1 MNKGDF
7 LEGENSIWL
16 YHFCKTQ
23 NVFPCMNVLYT
34 ERMDGVSSWCV
45 INASQLY
52 NHCMCV
58 LSLHRSQSH
67 GFLWGICFNPLY
79 KFDSCQQDFETPFAL
94 LAPQ

>member
-7 LEGENSIWL
+7 SEGENSIN
-16 YHFCKTQ
+16 FDCICKTQ

-45 INASQLY
+45 IDASHLY

-58 LSLHRSQSH
+58 LSLHRSQSQ
-67 GFLWGICFNPLY
+67 GFLWGICFNPSY
-79 KFDSCQQDFETPFAL
+79 KFDSCQQGLKTPYAL